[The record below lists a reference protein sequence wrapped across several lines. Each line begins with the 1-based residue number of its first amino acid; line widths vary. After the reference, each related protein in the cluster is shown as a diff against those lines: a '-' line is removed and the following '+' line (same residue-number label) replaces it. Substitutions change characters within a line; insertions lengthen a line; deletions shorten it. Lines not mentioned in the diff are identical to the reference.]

1 MSTLS
6 DELLSRA
13 RKLVE
18 DEFTNLRIQ
27 AENALGGE
35 LDANVLS
42 EEWMKSFLHVLY
54 LPVSHRLV
62 SRETVICDPVLR
74 NEYTV
79 QLKQRFEAL
88 KSSFV
93 RDNIRISKVSQRI
106 STLTKGFETRCL
118 ALLTESTDLAEKE
131 RNLVIEEKALSRIA
145 HDEQVAIV
153 SRLALATETSQNEI
167 EKERVLQQTFSDLSN
182 FQIEY

>member
-1 MSTLS
+1 LSILS

-13 RKLVE
+13 RKLIE
-18 DEFTNLRIQ
+18 DEYTNLRIQ
-27 AENALGGE
+27 AENVLGGE

-42 EEWMKSFLHVLY
+42 EEWIKSFLHELY

-62 SRETVICDPVLR
+62 SRETVLGDSVLR

-88 KSSFV
+88 KASFV
-93 RDNIRISKVSQRI
+93 RDNNRISKASQRV
-106 STLTKGFETRCL
+106 STLTKGFENRCL
-118 ALLTESTDLAEKE
+118 TLLAESTDLAEKE
-131 RNLVIEEKALSRIA
+131 RILIIEEKALSRIA
-145 HDEQVAIV
+145 HDEQVAII

-182 FQIEY
+182 FQIE